1 MAART
6 MSVLQCSAPPPLT
19 DDQLQGVLDD
29 LRDADVLEH
38 LERCP
43 ACRERL
49 KGMRR
54 LDALLTKRL
63 GRMNCPPAQQL
74 VDYQFDLLDAKTHSN
89 VAQHVAGCPRCQQE
103 MSVLDFF
110 LQELELPETEASPAK
125 IIRPPRHL
133 WRATQVEISGS
144 LALKRL
150 RGSSDEATHDAKAGS
165 ASLFLEALP
174 GSKGILLTGQIV
186 DAEVDWRGSIAE
198 IQQIGAARRVRT
210 LDDFCEF
217 SFDLT
222 STQPMDLFVTAL
234 SGVVLALEQ
243 ISITP

>member
-1 MAART
+1 

-38 LERCP
+38 LARCP
-43 ACRERL
+43 ACTERL

-63 GRMNCPPAQQL
+63 GRMHCPSAQQL
-74 VDYQFDLLDAKTHSN
+74 VDYQFDMLNAETRSSIR
-89 VAQHVAGCPRCQQE
+89 QHVTGCPRCQQE

-110 LQELELPETEASPAK
+110 LQELELPETEAGAAAK
-125 IIRPPRHL
+125 VIRPPRHL

-150 RGSSDEATHDAKAGS
+150 RGASDEATHDAKAGS

-174 GSKGILLTGQIV
+174 GSKGILLTGHLV

-198 IQQIGAARRVRT
+198 VQQLGAARRVRT

-217 SFDLT
+217 SFELS

-234 SGVVLALEQ
+234 NGVVLALEQ
-243 ISITP
+243 ISITT